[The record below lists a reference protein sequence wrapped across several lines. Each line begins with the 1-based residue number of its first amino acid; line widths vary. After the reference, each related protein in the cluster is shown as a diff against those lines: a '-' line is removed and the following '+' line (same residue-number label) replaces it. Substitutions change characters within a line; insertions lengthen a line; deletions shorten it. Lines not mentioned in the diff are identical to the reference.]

1 MNMKLSSKIVIIS
14 KQTQI
19 KIILLAIIFNFNLL
33 VNKVSALEN
42 KILFKVNNEIIT
54 SVDILNEIKYLK
66 IINDKLINIDDNE
79 MFEISKKSLIREK
92 IKKIEL
98 LKYFDELKLD
108 DEYLNKLTINYF
120 NDKIGIK
127 TILEFEKYFTELKIN
142 PDLIKKKLLIEILWN
157 QLIFNKF
164 NKNVKI
170 DKNSIKKELSNLNIQ
185 TEYLIS
191 EIVFDIKSGET
202 IDKKYKIIKN
212 KIEEKNFS
220 EAASIFSISNTSNIG
235 GKLGWIKESSMN
247 KKIKNILKNTTI
259 GTFTSP
265 ITIPGGFLILSVDEK
280 RETKQKYDLD
290 KEIKII
296 AQKKTNEQLNQFSII
311 YFNKIKKDININEL

>member
-1 MNMKLSSKIVIIS
+1 MKLTSKIVIIS

-66 IINDKLINIDDNE
+66 IINDNLIKTDDNE

-191 EIVFDIKSGET
+191 EIVFDIKSDET
-202 IDKKYKIIKN
+202 LDKKYKIIIN
-212 KIEEKNFS
+212 KIKEKNFS

>member
-1 MNMKLSSKIVIIS
+1 MNYKVIF
-14 KQTQI
+14 
-19 KIILLAIIFNFNLL
+19 ILFIIFFFNQSL
-33 VNKVSALEN
+33 ALEN

-54 SVDILNEIKYLK
+54 SVDILKEIKYLK
-66 IINDKLINIDDNE
+66 IINDKLININDNE

-108 DEYLNKLTINYF
+108 DEYLNKLTVNYF
-120 NDKIGIK
+120 NDKVGIE
-127 TILEFEKYFTELKIN
+127 TIAEFEKYFTELKID

-164 NKNVKI
+164 NKNIKI
-170 DKNSIKKELSNLNIQ
+170 DKNSIKKELANLNIQ

-191 EIVFDIKSGET
+191 EIVFELKSGET
-202 IDKKYKIIKN
+202 LDKKFKIIKN
-212 KIEEKNFS
+212 KIEQKNFS
-220 EAASIFSISNTSNIG
+220 EAASIYSISNTSNIG

-247 KKIKNILKNTTI
+247 KKIKSILKNTTV

-265 ITIPGGFLILSVDEK
+265 ITIPGGFLILRVEEK
-280 RETKQKYDLD
+280 RETKQKYNLD
-290 KEIKII
+290 KEIKIV
-296 AQKKTNEQLNQFSII
+296 AQKKTNEQLNRFSII